1 MTFSA
6 IFKKNTVIL
15 PMMLSTLVS
24 LSFDCALANAQSS
37 DKSESEP
44 ASTAQDLTIVSYVT
58 WWSHDATGY
67 HPAIYLRYEND
78 SARDLSGSLI
88 RFQCRFTDVRNGY
101 VTVARKEMRTDLARF
116 RQRYVILRGPAQFEL
131 PIDENAWPNIEC
143 KAMSRIGEVGD
154 EGTQELLLCKLDS
167 ITMTDDEALEKLN
180 KQDDIRKGRF
190 SAANKARKHSRS
202 DSAAETPLSPQAPAM
217 SLNGANASKNQVTSK
232 SNGKPTSNLDF
243 SIKSKGPGLG
253 DDFFDFEQAFGRPS
267 ETDPGSGKWTWA
279 HYREPDSSD
288 VYAGARKPGSKANI
302 IISSVRSNKP
312 LSDSQLSLIAH
323 AYAGKFKSQALGN
336 FTHTVRYLSTGRVQ
350 MTKMNAPSFHLSACN
365 VDNAADPTVNNY
377 VLILS
382 MLPVNDETTVIGE
395 IKHSRILKFVT
406 TMVGDLDRE

>member
-1 MTFSA
+1 MTVSA
-6 IFKKNTVIL
+6 MFKQNTVIL
-15 PMMLSTLVS
+15 LMILSTLVS
-24 LSFDCALANAQSS
+24 LSFNCALANAQSS
-37 DKSESEP
+37 DKSEGEP
-44 ASTAQDLTIVSYVT
+44 ASTAQDLSVVNYVT

-88 RFQCRFTDVRNGY
+88 RFQCRFTDLRNGY

-180 KQDDIRKGRF
+180 KQDDIRKGRL
-190 SAANKARKHSRS
+190 SAANKARKRKSGDAS
-202 DSAAETPLSPQAPAM
+202 SETPLSPQAPA
-217 SLNGANASKNQVTSK
+217 LPLDGTNASKTKGNK
-232 SNGKPTSNLDF
+232 NNGKPTGNLDF

-253 DDFFDFEQAFGRPS
+253 DDFFDFEQVFGRPA
-267 ETDPGSGKWTWA
+267 ETDPGSVKWTWA
-279 HYREPDSSD
+279 HYHEPDNSD
-288 VYAGARKPGSKANI
+288 VYAGARKPGSKANV

-312 LSDSQLSLIAH
+312 LSDSQLSTIAH

-350 MTKMNAPSFHLSACN
+350 MTKMSAPSFHLSAYN

-382 MLPVNDETTVIGE
+382 MLPVNDETTVVGE
-395 IKHSRILKFVT
+395 IKRSRILKFVT

>member
-1 MTFSA
+1 MIVSG
-6 IFKKNTVIL
+6 IFKQSSVIL
-15 PMMLSTLVS
+15 LMMLSTLVS
-24 LSFDCALANAQSS
+24 ISFNCALANAQSS
-37 DKSESEP
+37 DKPESEP
-44 ASTAQDLTIVSYVT
+44 APAAQDLSIVSYVT

-116 RQRYVILRGPAQFEL
+116 RQRYVIMRGPTPFEL

-154 EGTQELLLCKLDS
+154 EGTQELLVCKLDS

-180 KQDDIRKGRF
+180 KQDDIRKGKN
-190 SAANKARKHSRS
+190 ANKARKHTRS
-202 DSAAETPLSPQAPAM
+202 DSATETPLSPQAPA
-217 SLNGANASKNQVTSK
+217 LPLAGANANKK
-232 SNGKPTSNLDF
+232 IAPLDF
-243 SIKSKGPGLG
+243 SIKAKGPGLG
-253 DDFFDFEQAFGRPS
+253 DDFFDFEQSFGRPI
-267 ETDPGSGKWTWA
+267 ETDPGSTKWTWA
-279 HYREPDSSD
+279 HYREPDGSD
-288 VYAGARKPGSKANI
+288 VYAGARKPGSKANVI
-302 IISSVRSNKP
+302 LTSVRSNKP
-312 LSDSQLSLIAH
+312 LSDSQLSTIAR

-350 MTKMNAPSFHLSACN
+350 MTKMSAPSFHLSAYN
-365 VDNAADPTVNNY
+365 VDNAADPTANNY

-382 MLPVNDETTVIGE
+382 MLPVNDETSVVTE
-395 IKHSRILKFVT
+395 IKRSRILKFVT

>member
-1 MTFSA
+1 MTISA
-6 IFKKNTVIL
+6 LLKQNTVIL
-15 PMMLSTLVS
+15 LVMLSTLVS

-37 DKSESEP
+37 DKSEGEP
-44 ASTAQDLTIVSYVT
+44 AAAAQDLSVVSYVT

-88 RFQCRFTDVRNGY
+88 RFQCRFTDLRNGY

-116 RQRYVILRGPAQFEL
+116 RQRYVIMRGPAQFEL

-180 KQDDIRKGRF
+180 KQDDIRKGRM
-190 SAANKARKHSRS
+190 SAANKARKHSRG
-202 DSAAETPLSPQAPAM
+202 DTAVETPLSPQAPALPL
-217 SLNGANASKNQVTSK
+217 SGTNANKGQANK
-232 SNGKPTSNLDF
+232 SSGKPAGLDF
-243 SIKSKGPGLG
+243 SIKAKGPGLG

-267 ETDPGSGKWTWA
+267 ETDPGGKWTWA

-288 VYAGARKPGSKANI
+288 VYAGARKPGSKANV

-312 LSDSQLSLIAH
+312 LSDSQLSTIAH

-350 MTKMNAPSFHLSACN
+350 MTKMSAPTFHLSAYN
-365 VDNAADPTVNNY
+365 VDNSADPTVNNY

-382 MLPVNDETTVIGE
+382 MLPVTDETTVVTE
-395 IKHSRILKFVT
+395 IRRSRILKFVT

>member
-1 MTFSA
+1 MTA
-6 IFKKNTVIL
+6 PAMFKKNTVIL
-15 PMMLSTLVS
+15 LTILSILVS

-37 DKSESEP
+37 DKGESEP
-44 ASTAQDLTIVSYVT
+44 TPSAQDLSVVSYVT

-78 SARDLSGSLI
+78 SARDLSGTLI
-88 RFQCRFTDVRNGY
+88 RFQCRFTDLRNGY

-116 RQRYVILRGPAQFEL
+116 RQRYVIMRGPAQFEL

-180 KQDDIRKGRF
+180 KQDDIRKGRM
-190 SAANKARKHSRS
+190 SAANKARKHGRG
-202 DSAAETPLSPQAPAM
+202 DAVADAPLSPQAPALP
-217 SLNGANASKNQVTSK
+217 LNGTNANKTQSSKNG
-232 SNGKPTSNLDF
+232 GKPTGNLDF
-243 SIKSKGPGLG
+243 SIKAKGPGLG
-253 DDFFDFEQAFGRPS
+253 DDFFDFEQAFGRPI
-267 ETDPGSGKWTWA
+267 ETDPGSTKWTWA

-288 VYAGARKPGSKANI
+288 VYAGARKPGSKANV

-312 LSDSQLSLIAH
+312 LSDSQLSTIAH

-350 MTKMNAPSFHLSACN
+350 MTKMSAPSFHLSAYN
-365 VDNAADPTVNNY
+365 VDNTADPTVNNY

-382 MLPVNDETTVIGE
+382 MLPVGDETSVVTE
-395 IKHSRILKFVT
+395 IKRSRILKFVT